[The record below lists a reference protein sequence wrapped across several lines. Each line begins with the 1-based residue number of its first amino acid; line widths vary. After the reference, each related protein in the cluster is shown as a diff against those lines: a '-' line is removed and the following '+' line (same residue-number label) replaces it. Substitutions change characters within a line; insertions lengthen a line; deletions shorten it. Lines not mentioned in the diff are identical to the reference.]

1 MVKTCTASSLSVSV
15 SVDLKIVSQI
25 VLLQNS
31 LFQTCLCYLDLVFVW
46 YLDQNFEECSHIVLL
61 VELHLELSQFIKIC
75 FIRIL
80 KLCTVYQDL
89 TCYCS
94 EIMRQRPSDDRVN
107 PTCDKLVLRCSK
119 APLNQMVQFS
129 EQESNMAFFSY
140 SKLKYTIKKLIP

>member
-61 VELHLELSQFIKIC
+61 VELHLELSQFIQIC
-75 FIRIL
+75 FIRIV
-80 KLCTVYQDL
+80 KLCTVYKDL
-89 TCYCS
+89 TSYCS
-94 EIMRQRPSDDRVN
+94 EIMRQRLSDDRAN
-107 PTCDKLVLRCSK
+107 PTCNKLVLRCSN
-119 APLNQMVQFS
+119 APSKQMDLFT
-129 EQESNMAFFSY
+129 EHESNMGFFSY
-140 SKLKYTIKKLIP
+140 SKLNYTIEKLMP